1 MKKFCIIAIAVLLAG
16 GGVFAAANSS
26 AKQETVNQS
35 KNEKRKVRCTSCN
48 GTGFAGSG
56 KKAKATTVAPVA
68 KEPDKSEIDRIQ
80 RGESVNFLLS
90 HPEQ

>member
-1 MKKFCIIAIAVLLAG
+1 MKKLCIIAVAVLLAG
-16 GGVFAAANSS
+16 GGVFAVTVNSS

-56 KKAKATTVAPVA
+56 KK
-68 KEPDKSEIDRIQ
+68 
-80 RGESVNFLLS
+80 GEGNYSCTRCKGTG
-90 HPEQ
+90 QI

>member
-16 GGVFAAANSS
+16 GGAVAVTA
-26 AKQETVNQS
+26 AKQETVKQS

-56 KKAKATTVAPVA
+56 KK
-68 KEPDKSEIDRIQ
+68 
-80 RGESVNFLLS
+80 GEGNYSCTRCKGTG
-90 HPEQ
+90 QI

>member
-1 MKKFCIIAIAVLLAG
+1 MPPPIVPLNRKLLTR
-16 GGVFAAANSS
+16 VR
-26 AKQETVNQS
+26 TR
-35 KNEKRKVRCTSCN
+35 NEKSVVRPATAPVSLV
-48 GTGFAGSG
+48 AA

-80 RGESVNFLLS
+80 RGESVDFLLS

>member
-16 GGVFAAANSS
+16 GGAVAVTA
-26 AKQETVNQS
+26 AKQETVKQS
-35 KNEKRKVRCTSCN
+35 KNEKRKVRCTSS
-48 GTGFAGSG
+48 TVPVSPVAA

-68 KEPDKSEIDRIQ
+68 KEPDKFEIDRIQ
-80 RGESVNFLLS
+80 RGENVGFLLS

>member
-1 MKKFCIIAIAVLLAG
+1 MKKFCIIAIAVMLAVG
-16 GGVFAAANSS
+16 GAWAATTTCGS

-56 KKAKATTVAPVA
+56 KK
-68 KEPDKSEIDRIQ
+68 
-80 RGESVNFLLS
+80 GEGSYS
-90 HPEQ
+90 CTRCKGTGQI

>member
-16 GGVFAAANSS
+16 GGAFAATAANHTT
-26 AKQETVNQS
+26 KQEPVKQS

-56 KKAKATTVAPVA
+56 KK
-68 KEPDKSEIDRIQ
+68 
-80 RGESVNFLLS
+80 GEGNYSCTRCKGTG
-90 HPEQ
+90 QI